1 MFQLY
6 MSLFVAALFFVL
18 TPGIL
23 LRLPSGGSKMT
34 VAATHAVVFALV
46 YHLTNKMVSNYFY
59 GSEGFFTE
67 MKPVNQGKG
76 NPKYGTT
83 ASGNAKSPASK

>member
-1 MFQLY
+1 

-23 LRLPSGGSKMT
+23 LSLPAGGSKKM

-46 YHLTNKMVSNYFY
+46 YHLTNKAAYNFL
-59 GSEGFFTE
+59 
-67 MKPVNQGKG
+67 
-76 NPKYGTT
+76 YGTQGF
-83 ASGNAKSPASK
+83 ANAMPSPASASAPAMPKHM